1 MEVGI
6 HVFLTATRKDAEIQL
21 VCTETFREKYIVNK
35 SVNYRNNERLN
46 SHIAQFK
53 HYNFQQVGVWPSKER
68 ITILDNSVP
77 CNAMTNEGGLYL

>member
-1 MEVGI
+1 MQKFNLFVQK
-6 HVFLTATRKDAEIQL
+6 LL
-21 VCTETFREKYIVNK
+21 EKSAWSFK

-77 CNAMTNEGGLYL
+77 CNAMTNEGGLYLWNAFVSFI